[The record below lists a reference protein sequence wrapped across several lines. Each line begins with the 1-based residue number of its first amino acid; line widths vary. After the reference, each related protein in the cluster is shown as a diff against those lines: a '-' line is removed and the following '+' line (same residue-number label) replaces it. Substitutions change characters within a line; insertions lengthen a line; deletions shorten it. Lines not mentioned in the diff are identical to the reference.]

1 MTDARR
7 YAPATLRNREPILN
21 ALQQILPASGTV
33 LEIASGSGEHAVYF
47 ARELPQIRWQPSDPS
62 PEACASIA
70 AWHAEEGSD
79 NLMPPLAIDAASED
93 WPVRDPDA
101 IVCINMVHISPWEAT
116 VGLMR
121 GAARILPVGA
131 PLVLY
136 GPFLRMDIPLAP
148 SNAEFDASLKAR
160 DPRWGLRDLDAV
172 CDLALD
178 RGLRREQLIEMPA
191 NNLMLVLR
199 RS

>member
-7 YAPATLRNREPILN
+7 YAPATLRNRDPIL
-21 ALQQILPASGTV
+21 AVLRQVLPLTGTV

-47 ARELPQIRWQPSDPS
+47 AQELPQLSWQPSDPS
-62 PEACASIA
+62 LEACASIA
-70 AWHAEEGSD
+70 AWRAQEGSD
-79 NLMPPLAIDAASED
+79 NLMAPLALDAAGND
-93 WPVRDPDA
+93 WPIGDADA
-101 IVCINMVHISPWEAT
+101 IVCINMVHISPWKAT

-121 GAARILPVGA
+121 GAARIMPVGA

-136 GPFLRMDIPLAP
+136 GPFLRADTPLAP

-160 DPRWGLRDLDAV
+160 DPRWGLRDLDTV
-172 CDLALD
+172 CDLALAQ
-178 RGLRREQLIEMPA
+178 GLRREQVIEMPA

-199 RS
+199 RR

>member
-7 YAPATLRNREPILN
+7 YAPATLRNRDPILA
-21 ALQQILPASGTV
+21 ALRQVMPPTGMV

-47 ARELPQIRWQPSDPS
+47 ASELPQLSWQPSDPS

-70 AWHAEEGSD
+70 AWRAQEGSA
-79 NLMPPLAIDAASED
+79 NLMAPLSIDAQED
-93 WPVRDPDA
+93 DWAIGDADA

-121 GAARILPVGA
+121 GAAHILPVGA

-136 GPFLRMDIPLAP
+136 GPFLRAGTPLAP
-148 SNAEFDASLKAR
+148 SNAEFDIGLKAR

-172 CDLALD
+172 CELA
-178 RGLRREQLIEMPA
+178 RTHGLAREQVIDMPA

-199 RS
+199 RG